1 MGQSVSLY
9 ICLGLDI
16 LATSGI
22 SLARS

>member
-1 MGQSVSLY
+1 MRQSVSLY

-16 LATSGI
+16 LATNGI